1 MMDRSAA
8 CECDSSGGHM
18 FDERGAS
25 KTHEALCLLVHM
37 CSACSLQTRRF
48 GFVAEKGEESISVK
62 SLMKRNTWRW
72 GSNRM
77 DICIYIY
84 IHTIEGPLGT
94 ISHCIMLTEM
104 KTSLAFR

>member
-1 MMDRSAA
+1 
-8 CECDSSGGHM
+8 M

-84 IHTIEGPLGT
+84 TYDRGT
-94 ISHCIMLTEM
+94 
-104 KTSLAFR
+104 FRYHFALHKIPAYIYIY